1 MQLLQRI
8 DLMARLC
15 EYMQNGNNEFELIKE
30 KAYRENPWFI
40 PEFITLAVNNI
51 SNNFLQKDKLS
62 VWAKAYNVPDENNA
76 AKSTGIVMAGNI
88 PLVGFHDLLCVFI
101 TGNYAV
107 IKPSSKDVVLIKHI
121 MQKLCEWETTIQ
133 ECVSFAEKL
142 KGCDAYI
149 ATGSNNSG
157 RYFEYYFGKYPSII
171 RKNKTS
177 VAILDGSESPEQLEK
192 LTDDIQLYFGLG
204 CRNVTKLYV
213 PVDYYF
219 IPLLE
224 AFKKYGHFMDFH
236 KYKHNYDYY
245 LALLIMNNK
254 FYMTDGSLM
263 LTENESLFTPV
274 GQINYSYYSDL
285 NQLKNEL
292 SKNAA
297 IQCITGKDFIA
308 YGDAQSPSLTDYAD
322 GVDTMQFLS
331 SL

>member
-1 MQLLQRI
+1 MQLQQRI
-8 DLMARLC
+8 DLLVRLG
-15 EYMQNGNNEFELIKE
+15 EYMQNDSNELELIKE
-30 KAYRENPWFI
+30 KAYQENPWFI
-40 PEFITLAVNNI
+40 PEFINRAIANI
-51 SNNFLQKDKLS
+51 AQSFLQKEKLA
-62 VWAKAYNVPDENNA
+62 VWVAGYDFASQNPLPKTV
-76 AKSTGIVMAGNI
+76 GIVMAGNI

-101 TGNYAV
+101 TGHSAV
-107 IKPSSKDVVLIKHI
+107 IKPSSKDVVLMKHLV
-121 MQKLCEWETTIQ
+121 QKLCEWEASVENHI
-133 ECVSFAEKL
+133 SFAETL

-177 VAILDGSESPEQLEK
+177 VAILDGTESAEQLEK

-213 PVDYYF
+213 PADYDF
-219 IPLLE
+219 LRLLA
-224 AFKKYGHFMDFH
+224 AFKKYEHFMDFH

-254 FYMTDGSLM
+254 YYMTDGSLM

-274 GQINYSYYSDL
+274 GQINYSYYADL
-285 NQLKNEL
+285 DQLKKDL
-292 SKNAA
+292 SKNPA
-297 IQCITGKDFIA
+297 IQCITGKDFTA
-308 YGDAQSPSLTDYAD
+308 FGDAQSPSLTDYAD
-322 GVDTMQFLS
+322 GVDTLQFLI